1 MEMKESRVMARPL
14 AWVTSGVE
22 LNSGSRRAGLEGGM
36 GEEEVS
42 LDLPSLRLFS
52 RQVVKCDWS
61 SGPHLA
67 QGCKGLRS

>member
-22 LNSGSRRAGLEGGM
+22 LNSGSRRAGLEGGV

-42 LDLPSLRLFS
+42 LDFKSEAV
-52 RQVVKCDWS
+52 QQA
-61 SGPHLA
+61 GN
-67 QGCKGLRS
+67 